1 MRISDWSS
9 DVCSSDLDQ
18 YGLAKPHLIPLRV
31 FSNAARL
38 DGFTLHAGDA
48 QGVLSGSRPDE
59 VASLTIGGL
68 VLQPGQLTTQ
78 GGNDSLTMV
87 SADTQA
93 AAMLKP
99 DSSAEDRTSTR
110 LNSSH
115 KCANCMTYSA
125 YTTKSKPNI
134 F

>member
-9 DVCSSDLDQ
+9 DVCSSDL
-18 YGLAKPHLIPLRV
+18 
-31 FSNAARL
+31 SNAARL

-48 QGVLSGSRPDE
+48 QGVLSGSRLDE

-68 VLQPGQLTTQ
+68 VFQPGELNTP
-78 GGNDSLTMV
+78 GGNDQLTMV

-99 DSSAEDRTSTR
+99 DSSAGAKATLKDGRVVRDRKRTR
-110 LNSSH
+110 LNSRH
-115 KCANCMTYSA
+115 
-125 YTTKSKPNI
+125 
-134 F
+134 